1 MLSTGQLLAFIP
13 AALVVAASPGAN
25 NLLAL
30 RNGLRSGV
38 HTAATALVG
47 RFVAFAIMLTL
58 VVAGLGTVLAQSQH
72 LFELLKWLGVAY
84 LLALGIWVIWQTRPS
99 RWTWIE
105 TRPVSSV
112 SGSSRLVIQEF
123 TTAAANPKALLLF
136 TAFLP
141 QFTMKSA
148 GPVAYQLTLLGS
160 LYIVVEACAAL
171 GWASVGRW
179 IQQRGLSSSTVR
191 RVERSSGVVFVGLSG
206 SLAASSLTPAT
217 R

>member
-1 MLSTGQLLAFIP
+1 M
-13 AALVVAASPGAN
+13 
-25 NLLAL
+25 
-30 RNGLRSGV
+30 
-38 HTAATALVG
+38 
-47 RFVAFAIMLTL
+47 
-58 VVAGLGTVLAQSQH
+58 LAQSQH

-148 GPVAYQLTLLGS
+148 GPVAYQLTL
-160 LYIVVEACAAL
+160 CF
-171 GWASVGRW
+171 
-179 IQQRGLSSSTVR
+179 T
-191 RVERSSGVVFVGLSG
+191 GLSG
-206 SLAASSLTPAT
+206 TGG
-217 R
+217 

>member
-38 HTAATALVG
+38 RAAATALVG

-148 GPVAYQLTLLGS
+148 GPVAYQLTL
-160 LYIVVEACAAL
+160 CF
-171 GWASVGRW
+171 
-179 IQQRGLSSSTVR
+179 T
-191 RVERSSGVVFVGLSG
+191 GLSG
-206 SLAASSLTPAT
+206 TGG
-217 R
+217 